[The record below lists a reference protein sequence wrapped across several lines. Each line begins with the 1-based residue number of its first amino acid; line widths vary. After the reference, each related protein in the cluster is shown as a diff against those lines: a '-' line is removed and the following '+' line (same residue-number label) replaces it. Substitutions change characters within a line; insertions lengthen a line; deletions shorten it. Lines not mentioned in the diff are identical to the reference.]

1 MAELSDFDRPRG
13 PRTLKDSL
21 PLLTLGR
28 FDIAL
33 EHFARLHTCHLVT
46 YSCYFYLNKFL
57 NMETFTSNHI
67 KLVLLAINKS

>member
-46 YSCYFYLNKFL
+46 LF
-57 NMETFTSNHI
+57 M
-67 KLVLLAINKS
+67 LLLFK